1 MIVSP
6 FSKCYKVQNLT
17 MEESVLIEP
26 AACAVHGMDKLQMP
40 FGAKVLLI
48 GAGPTGLILAQLMKV
63 SRLSSSAKQ
72 LFLLWLLPLCCHPS
86 AGASPKPAKDG
97 MNEISR

>member
-40 FGAKVLLI
+40 FGARVLLI

-63 SRLSSSAKQ
+63 SGSSSSANQ
-72 LFLLWLLPLCCHPS
+72 TSFPWAPPLCCHPPGHLTNPPRT
-86 AGASPKPAKDG
+86 A
-97 MNEISR
+97 